1 MPGVGSVSAQRVL
14 DFIVETA
21 DPIGEI
27 ANAPMPPRVG
37 GEDWSPF
44 VETVGTTC
52 RPRRLPA
59 ELERARLWYEPH
71 LDRMHE
77 DAVGFDPTRTR
88 PSVLL
93 SIDPPYAAA
102 PIPDLTT
109 DLTPSSCCTSRWW
122 RKTSVCIAIAALA
135 VALRLGQSISLQG
148 TQNGFGLGRR
158 QPILLKSGSQPGGQ
172 SC

>member
-1 MPGVGSVSAQRVL
+1 MPGVGPVSVQRVL

-44 VETVGTTC
+44 VETVGNHVQAAPVDPPNWSVPVSGTSPTSTAFTKM
-52 RPRRLPA
+52 PSDLIQ
-59 ELERARLWYEPH
+59 LEH
-71 LDRMHE
+71 
-77 DAVGFDPTRTR
+77 G
-88 PSVLL
+88 LL
-93 SIDPPYAAA
+93 SIDPPYARA

-122 RKTSVCIAIAALA
+122 RKTSVCTAIAALA
-135 VALRLGQSISLQG
+135 VALLIG
-148 TQNGFGLGRR
+148 
-158 QPILLKSGSQPGGQ
+158 PV
-172 SC
+172 